1 MVEQPHFQAPPVKI
15 SIVVP
20 AFNEE
25 KLLAQS
31 LACIREAA
39 AGLEH
44 ELIVCDNNST
54 DRTAEIAR
62 QAGAKV
68 VFEPVNQISRARN
81 AGAAAAG
88 GEWLVF
94 IDADSFPDRALFA
107 DLAEAIGGGRCVGG
121 GATVRFDDAGR
132 FAIGAAAAWNAVSR
146 AMRWA
151 AGSFVFCRAS
161 AFRQL
166 GGFSTQL
173 YASEEIDFSRRLKR
187 LGRLVILHRHPLP
200 TSGRKL
206 RLYSKR
212 EYLSLLAKIV
222 LSGGRALRRR
232 EACFA
237 WYDGRR

>member
-1 MVEQPHFQAPPVKI
+1 VKL
-15 SIVVP
+15 SIIVP

-25 KLLAQS
+25 KLLGET

-39 AGLEH
+39 SGLEA

-81 AGAAAAG
+81 AGAAAATG
-88 GEWLVF
+88 DWLVF
-94 IDADSFPDRALFA
+94 VDADSFPERGLFQ
-107 DLAEAIGGGRCVGG
+107 DLIQAIGSGRFVGG
-121 GATVRFDDAGR
+121 GATVRFDHADRVAT
-132 FAIGAAAAWNAVSR
+132 AAVAAWNAISR

-151 AGSFVFCRAS
+151 AGSFVFCKAS
-161 AFRQL
+161 AFREL
-166 GGFSTQL
+166 GGFSTEL

-187 LGRLVILHRHPLP
+187 LGRLVILRRHPLR
-200 TSGRKL
+200 TSGRKM

-212 EYLSLLAKIV
+212 EYLSLAARIV
-222 LSGGRALRRR
+222 LSGGRALRKR

>member
-1 MVEQPHFQAPPVKI
+1 VKI

-25 KLLAQS
+25 KLLGAT
-31 LACIREAA
+31 LACIREAT
-39 AGLEH
+39 AGLDA

-62 QAGAKV
+62 QAGAMV

-81 AGAAAAG
+81 AGAAAASG
-88 GEWLVF
+88 DWLVF
-94 IDADSFPDRALFA
+94 VDADSCPDAGLFA
-107 DLAEAIGGGRCVGG
+107 DVAEAIAGGRFIGGGST
-121 GATVRFDDAGR
+121 ARFDEADR
-132 FAIGAAAAWNAVSR
+132 ISHAAVGIWNAISR
-146 AMRWA
+146 IMRWA
-151 AGSFVFCRAS
+151 AGSFVFCRTE
-161 AFRQL
+161 AFRAI
-166 GGFSTQL
+166 GGFSTEL

-187 LGRLVILHRHPLP
+187 LGRLTILHRHPLR

-212 EYLSLLAKIV
+212 EYLGLMLRIV
-222 LSGGRALRRR
+222 LSGGRALKRR
-232 EACFA
+232 EDCFA

>member
-1 MVEQPHFQAPPVKI
+1 MKL

-25 KLLAQS
+25 KLLGAT
-31 LACIREAA
+31 LACIHEAA
-39 AGLEH
+39 TGLDA

-81 AGAAAAG
+81 AGAAAAS

-94 IDADSFPDRALFA
+94 IDADSLPDGALFA
-107 DLAEAIGGGRCVGG
+107 DLAAAIASGRYVGG
-121 GATVRFDDAGR
+121 GATVRFDLADVPSH
-132 FAIGAAAAWNAVSR
+132 AAVAVWNAISR
-146 AMRWA
+146 SLRWA
-151 AGSFVFCRAS
+151 AGSFVFCKAE
-161 AFRQL
+161 AFRAI
-166 GGFSTQL
+166 GGFSTEL

-187 LGRLVILHRHPLP
+187 LGRFTILHRHPLR
-200 TSGRKL
+200 TSGRKV
-206 RLYSKR
+206 RLYTKR
-212 EYLSLLAKIV
+212 EYFRLLARIV
-222 LSGGRALRRR
+222 LSGGRALKRR
-232 EACFA
+232 EDCFA